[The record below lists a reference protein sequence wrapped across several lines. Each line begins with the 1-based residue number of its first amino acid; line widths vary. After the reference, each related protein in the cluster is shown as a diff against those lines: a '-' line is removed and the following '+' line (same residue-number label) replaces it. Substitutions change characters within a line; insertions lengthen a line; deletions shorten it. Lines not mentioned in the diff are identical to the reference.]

1 MRLIARLGALGLVI
15 TLSLVVAPRWA
26 AGGGICGPGEQPVE
40 GADGSIECVKTKP
53 DVDPEPNP
61 GGGNGGSDGG
71 TPLPDHRPL
80 WTPYLSV
87 FDGPGGPETCI
98 DTFLDYSLGRDPTM
112 SEEIEMERRF
122 FLLLRGGNLIC
133 PDAEI
138 PDGTTPG
145 LEAADLYRRIPL
157 PAPTPYVQ
165 PGSLPVGLDA
175 YLETGAA
182 PTGTYGPDPT
192 PFGDLYLEL
201 EADIYVD
208 WDDPHDD
215 VDGEEG
221 PYRVA
226 TEDGGDRPAR
236 PGPHPDGE
244 IFHLYQHD
252 GFYEITV
259 RYEWRATWS
268 LGGDSG
274 VLTGISTSG
283 VYPAPGFEVFSR
295 QAVG

>member
-1 MRLIARLGALGLVI
+1 MAL
-15 TLSLVVAPRWA
+15 TLSLSAFVGMSAPA
-26 AGGGICGPGEQPVE
+26 SAGGLCGPGEEPVP
-40 GADGSIECVKTKP
+40 GRDGTIVCVKKQ
-53 DVDPEPNP
+53 PETSPNP
-61 GGGNGGSDGG
+61 GGGGGGGSE
-71 TPLPDHRPL
+71 PPPDVPDFRPL
-80 WTPYLSV
+80 WTPIMAIM
-87 FDGPGGPETCI
+87 DGPDGPTPCI
-98 DTFLDYSLGRDPTM
+98 DSFYDYSLGRDPTM

-122 FLLLRGGNLIC
+122 FLYLRAGNPMC

-138 PDGTTPG
+138 PAGTTPG

-157 PAPTPYVQ
+157 PAPAPYVQ

-201 EADIYVD
+201 DADIYVD
-208 WDDPHDD
+208 WDDPYDD

-226 TEDGGDRPAR
+226 IEGGGDRPAR

-244 IFHLYQHD
+244 ITHLYQYD